1 VDKQIVYEDATVTL
15 HYSLFGGTPSVT
27 VACRTYNQ
35 RMTLDA
41 FAALVYPSISAAA
54 DATANIVRQVPF
66 HRNEG
71 G

>member
-1 VDKQIVYEDATVTL
+1 
-15 HYSLFGGTPSVT
+15 VT

-35 RMTLDA
+35 RMTLDE

-54 DATANIVRQVPF
+54 DAAAHIVRQVPF